1 MSTQKQISS
10 GCWPLHLDVDSFNH
24 DSDNITL
31 LCSDLILITTSHSL
45 ENIDAIR
52 SARIKTALFD
62 SVPTRDIFSVH
73 FLQSTLHCKTKA
85 MPIRQHQQPRAKV
98 CRTLRLH
105 VSCATALKLLD
116 IFLIS
121 FGFQCTDL
129 ALASGSISQCSG
141 QLVEHT
147 TKITSVK
154 AQHVAVQISDPSCP
168 LSDSICLQPTCI
180 HHKQ

>member
-1 MSTQKQISS
+1 M
-10 GCWPLHLDVDSFNH
+10 
-24 DSDNITL
+24 
-31 LCSDLILITTSHSL
+31 
-45 ENIDAIR
+45 
-52 SARIKTALFD
+52 
-62 SVPTRDIFSVH
+62 PTRDIFSVH

-147 TKITSVK
+147 TNNQRQGSTCLRSKFQIQVARFRIRSASSQLVSITNNDLRSGQRYQIQTL
-154 AQHVAVQISDPSCP
+154 QHAFQQIRAGIGRHRARGDDHRDGGPGGPKVLHRRSGWPEG
-168 LSDSICLQPTCI
+168 PTG
-180 HHKQ
+180 HL